1 MKVTMSR
8 EIHLRRRPV
17 GIPKEDDFKLVEV
30 PVPKP
35 EKGELLVR
43 NIYMSVDPYM
53 RGRMDEYESY
63 VAPFQL
69 GAVMSGGAVGQVVE
83 AKNGSFNVG
92 DYVLSDQGWRE
103 YFTTNGS
110 SLQKIDPAIAP
121 IQSFLGT
128 VGMPGLT
135 AYVGLLDIGQPKE
148 GETVFVSAAAGAVGS
163 VACQIAKIKGCR
175 VIGSAGSQ
183 EKVDW
188 LMGELGVDA
197 AFNYKE
203 VGKLIPELKK
213 HCPDGIDIYFENVGG
228 EHLEASLHL
237 MNNYGRLVM
246 CGSISDYNETKPPPG
261 PRNLGYVVT
270 KRLTLK
276 GFIVSD
282 HFDQLPQFYSDMRGW
297 IEAATMKRRETIHE
311 GIENAPKAFIGLFQG
326 TNIGKMLVKIGPD
339 SAG

>member
-17 GIPKEDDFKLVEV
+17 GIPQEGDFELVEV

-35 EKGELLVR
+35 ENGELLVR

-83 AKNGSFNVG
+83 TKNESFNVG
-92 DYVLSDQGWRE
+92 DYVLSDRGWRE
-103 YFTTNGS
+103 YFTTSGK
-110 SLQKIDPAIAP
+110 SLLKIDPSIAP

-175 VIGSAGSQ
+175 VVGSAGSQ

-188 LMGELGVDA
+188 LTDEVGVDA

-228 EHLEASLHL
+228 EHLEAALHL
-237 MNNYGRLVM
+237 MNNYGRVVM
-246 CGSISDYNETKPPPG
+246 CGSISDYNATKPPPG
-261 PRNLGYVVT
+261 PRNLGYAVT

-282 HFDQLPQFYSDMRGW
+282 HFDQLLQFYSDMMGW
-297 IEAATMKRRETIHE
+297 IEAGTMKSRETMHE

-326 TNIGKMLVKIGPD
+326 TNIGKMLVQIGPD
-339 SAG
+339 SVV

>member
-1 MKVTMSR
+1 MKVTVSR

-17 GIPKEDDFKLVEV
+17 GIPQEDDFELVEV

-35 EKGELLVR
+35 EDGELLVR

-69 GAVMSGGAVGQVVE
+69 GAVMSGGVVGQVVE
-83 AKNGSFNVG
+83 AKNESFNVG

-110 SLQKIDPAIAP
+110 SLLKIDPSIAP
-121 IQSFLGT
+121 IQSFLGI

-175 VIGSAGSQ
+175 VVGSAGSQ

-188 LMGELGVDA
+188 LTGEVGVDA

-203 VGKLIPELKK
+203 VGKLVPELKK

-228 EHLEASLHL
+228 EHLEAALHL

-246 CGSISDYNETKPPPG
+246 CGSISDYNDTKPPSG

-276 GFIVSD
+276 GFIISD
-282 HFDQLPQFYSDMRGW
+282 HFDQLLQFYSDMRGW
-297 IEAATMKRRETIHE
+297 IEAGTMKRRETIHE

-339 SAG
+339 SAA

>member
-17 GIPKEDDFKLVEV
+17 GIPKEDDFELVEV

-35 EKGELLVR
+35 ENGELLVR

-63 VAPFQL
+63 VPPFQL
-69 GAVMSGGAVGQVVE
+69 GAVMSGGTVGQVVE
-83 AKNGSFNVG
+83 TKIESFNVG
-92 DYVLSDQGWRE
+92 DYVLSDRGWRE
-103 YFTTNGS
+103 YFTTRGQ
-110 SLQKIDPAIAP
+110 SLLKIDPSIAP

-128 VGMPGLT
+128 FGMPGLT
-135 AYVGLLDIGQPKE
+135 AYVGLLDIGKPKE

-175 VIGSAGSQ
+175 VVGSAGSQ
-183 EKVDW
+183 EKIDW
-188 LMGELGVDA
+188 LTGEVGVDA

-213 HCPDGIDIYFENVGG
+213 HCPDGIDMYFENVGG
-228 EHLEASLHL
+228 EHLEAALQL

-246 CGSISDYNETKPPPG
+246 CGSISDYNVTKPPAG
-261 PRNLGYVVT
+261 PRNLGYSVT

-297 IEAATMKRRETIHE
+297 IEAGRMKSRETMHE
-311 GIENAPKAFIGLFQG
+311 GIKNAPKAFIGLFQG
-326 TNIGKMLVKIGPD
+326 ANIGKMLVKIGPD
-339 SAG
+339 SAA